1 MDLIHKCNKFEK
13 QIDNDAIYLQVHFL
27 RKVYVCICRRKGP
40 VFGAL
45 FFCVFNA
52 LATEYHLKFQK
63 SKREI
68 MFRVAE
74 KRLKIQTLAVTIG
87 NRCSRNASIL
97 QYPTAGVRFHG
108 LVFVR

>member
-13 QIDNDAIYLQVHFL
+13 QIDNDAIYLPGTFFKKSLCLHLQTKRARFWSS
-27 RKVYVCICRRKGP
+27 
-40 VFGAL
+40 